1 MINKTIGRYKIL
13 RLIGEGGMAC
23 VYEAEHD
30 MLGTKVAIK
39 VLNPILSANAQ
50 IKERFRNEAKLM
62 ASLNH
67 PNITKVIDFDEQ
79 PHQLSIIMELLEGTD
94 LNQKI
99 KNNGPLTEKEIT
111 TIFSQALAAFQYAHE
126 KGIVHRDIKPS
137 NIFILPNGHVKIL
150 DFGIAK
156 LFGQGNEMTQTG
168 AQMGTPIYM
177 SPEQVKA
184 DKSIDHRSDIYSM
197 GVTMFFAISGNSP
210 YQSDKDSQF
219 VIFTKIVN
227 EPLPHLS
234 NQSMYTPTVIKACNK
249 NREDRFQSCS
259 EWSRAMKKM
268 NDEGDGGKTVLVS
281 GNSFLQKSLL
291 RSKSFWLFIGVLFLA
306 IVLGRSKSKSGIPTP
321 PVPEVHIPAGTFMMG
336 SPASE
341 VDRGDDEIQHEV
353 KLSAF
358 KMSAYEV
365 TFEQYDA
372 FCVATQ
378 REKPSDE
385 GWGRG
390 KRPVINVSWDDATAF
405 AKWMGC
411 RLPTEAE
418 WEYACR
424 AGSTTPFNTGENLT
438 TNQANFNAGGTFT
451 VGSFTANA
459 WGLYDMHGN
468 VSEWTSEW
476 TDDGI
481 DGIYESGPISRGG
494 SWSDDANN
502 CRVAHRSGNL
512 AENSNS
518 AIGFRLVSPE

>member
-13 RLIGEGGMAC
+13 HLIGEGGMAC

-79 PHQLSIIMELLEGTD
+79 PHQLSIIMEFLEGTD

-111 TIFSQALAAFQYAHE
+111 AIFSQALAAFQYAHE

-197 GVTMFFAISGNSP
+197 GVTMFFAISGKSP

-321 PVPEVHIPAGTFMMG
+321 PVPEVQDSVHRKESTGVVEEQVETENKSKEDKQSI
-336 SPASE
+336 
-341 VDRGDDEIQHEV
+341 VDKHSCLNLLNRWSNMLAEHNINEAEYVYDTKVHYYTQLLSREKVFDN
-353 KLSAF
+353 LSAF
-358 KMSAYEV
+358 FENDPSFYQYVYNEV
-365 TFEQYDA
+365 IT
-372 FCVATQ
+372 
-378 REKPSDE
+378 PLSD
-385 GWGRG
+385 
-390 KRPVINVSWDDATAF
+390 
-405 AKWMGC
+405 
-411 RLPTEAE
+411 
-418 WEYACR
+418 
-424 AGSTTPFNTGENLT
+424 
-438 TNQANFNAGGTFT
+438 GTFKCE
-451 VGSFTANA
+451 F
-459 WGLYDMHGN
+459 DKH
-468 VSEWTSEW
+468 TSMNGKNKVYPSYLIMKYNSMGELKIIHESDYV
-476 TDDGI
+476 TD
-481 DGIYESGPISRGG
+481 
-494 SWSDDANN
+494 
-502 CRVAHRSGNL
+502 
-512 AENSNS
+512 ENIAKKNS
-518 AIGFRLVSPE
+518 K